1 MIEDTPSIGGPAN
14 DASVHSLACPRL
26 AEQPFFFF
34 FFFFFKSVFKVLRAV
49 PYGRPYM
56 QGVAYVWVS

>member
-1 MIEDTPSIGGPAN
+1 MTSALATVDDEILIPAFF
-14 DASVHSLACPRL
+14 L
-26 AEQPFFFF
+26 FFFV
-34 FFFFFKSVFKVLRAV
+34 FKSVFKVLRAV